1 MTLAQ
6 LQYFKT
12 LAHILHY
19 TRAAE
24 KLHIA
29 QPSLSYSINELE
41 KELGVKLFV
50 KEDRKI
56 SLTIYG
62 EQFLPYVENALAMLD
77 DGTEALRQM
86 AGSAYQ
92 IVRLGYFHSIA
103 ASFIPPLIEDLYQ
116 IEENRRLRFQFV
128 EAVSFDLLNQLKN
141 GDLDISFSLHKDA
154 AVESVPV
161 FEQPLFL
168 LAPADHPLAGRERVT
183 FEEIAQEPMAMLD
196 KTSSLRSFV
205 DNLFSQQNIT
215 PNIMFVVRECNAAVQ
230 YVSLKLCTAILPQ
243 VPAFDSDK
251 IRAVPINHNAKHLSR
266 TVYFSWVKNRPL
278 SAAARRVRSYIVG
291 HYALEESNV

>member
-1 MTLAQ
+1 M
-6 LQYFKT
+6 
-12 LAHILHY
+12 
-19 TRAAE
+19 
-24 KLHIA
+24 
-29 QPSLSYSINELE
+29 
-41 KELGVKLFV
+41 
-50 KEDRKI
+50 
-56 SLTIYG
+56 
-62 EQFLPYVENALAMLD
+62 
-77 DGTEALRQM
+77 
-86 AGSAYQ
+86 
-92 IVRLGYFHSIA
+92 
-103 ASFIPPLIEDLYQ
+103 
-116 IEENRRLRFQFV
+116 
-128 EAVSFDLLNQLKN
+128 
-141 GDLDISFSLHKDA
+141 
-154 AVESVPV
+154 PV

-251 IRAVPINHNAKHLSR
+251 IRAVPIDHNAKHLSR